1 MTEEKSEKKLTFL
14 KKLNEMPPDTSK
26 GVTGAVGLDNPNKTH
41 GHPAVA
47 GHMGIEIITNDGK
60 IEVQRPPKDKPFTI
74 DDYSELFQVMMGDK
88 KNEAEKLNRAAEA
101 ALTKEGRKMAEDF
114 QLIKRKEFINA
125 EAEVAEKESERTEE
139 ERKKAEKADRREK
152 SRALAAEYNRRQEA
166 GEDLTEF
173 YGNIHPQSD
182 LAQEQGVGMQI
193 AMRPKLAVNVM
204 RAQLPLEVMDE
215 LNDHIDD
222 TIIPNDVDY
231 SEGLVGQIRQ
241 NEKSKQLHFPH
252 KDDEY
257 GEQLSTVL
265 LKLANEY
272 MDRTVGLPCDID
284 MQSMWTVH
292 SYEGDYN
299 PVHDHG
305 TRTQMGL
312 SCIMYLKVP
321 PQIEALDNPSE
332 EFGGLNQ
339 SSGAID
345 GFTYL
350 VWGVNGMRDI
360 NMLRPITEEYIK
372 PEVGTL
378 LMFPAWLRHGVNPFF
393 GEGERRTL
401 SANINVLPKAKE
413 ISEKGYNQKVDDES
427 EVEEES
433 E

>member
-1 MTEEKSEKKLTFL
+1 MTEEDEKKLN
-14 KKLNEMPPDTSK
+14 KISPNISK
-26 GVTGAVGLDNPNKTH
+26 GVARAVGLDKPHKVIEI
-41 GHPAVA
+41 PA
-47 GHMGIEIITNDGK
+47 GHMGVEILGDDGQIEIQK
-60 IEVQRPPKDKPFTI
+60 PPDNPFTLQ
-74 DDYSELFQVMMGDK
+74 DYSQLLASSGDH
-88 KNEAEKLNRAAEA
+88 EQAQELNRRAEA
-101 ALTKEGRKMAEDF
+101 ALTKEGQQMAEDI

-125 EAEVAEKESERTEE
+125 EADVAEKATERKEETEKE
-139 ERKKAEKADRREK
+139 ERRRK
-152 SRALAAEYNRRQEA
+152 SRELAAEYNRRQEA

-173 YGNIHPQSD
+173 HGNIDPNSE
-182 LAQEQGVGMQI
+182 LARQNAGMQI
-193 AMRPKLAVNVM
+193 AMRSKLAVNVM
-204 RAQLPLEVMDE
+204 RAQLPLEVMEE
-215 LNDHIDD
+215 LNEHIDD

-231 SEGLVGQIRQ
+231 SPGLVGQIRQ

-252 KDDEY
+252 EGDEY

-284 MQSMWTVH
+284 MQAMWTVH

-305 TRTQMGL
+305 TRTPMGL

-332 EFGGLNQ
+332 EFVGLNQ
-339 SSGAID
+339 SSGSID

-350 VWGVNGMRDI
+350 VWGVNGMRDT

-378 LMFPAWLRHGVNPFF
+378 IMFPAWLRHGVNPFF
-393 GEGERRTL
+393 GEGERRTF
-401 SANINVLPKAKE
+401 SANLNVAPEGRPNAKF
-413 ISEKGYNQKVDDES
+413 Q
-427 EVEEES
+427 
-433 E
+433 

>member
-1 MTEEKSEKKLTFL
+1 MDEEDE
-14 KKLNEMPPDTSK
+14 KKLNEISPNISK
-26 GVTGAVGLDNPNKTH
+26 GVARAVGLDKPHKTIEI
-41 GHPAVA
+41 PA
-47 GHMGIEIITNDGK
+47 GHMGVEILSDDGQIEIQK
-60 IEVQRPPKDKPFTI
+60 PPDSPYTLQ
-74 DDYSELFQVMMGDK
+74 DYSQQLASAGDH
-88 KNEAEKLNRAAEA
+88 EQAQELNRRAEA
-101 ALTKEGRKMAEDF
+101 ALTKEGQQMAEDF

-125 EAEVAEKESERTEE
+125 EADVAEKATERKEETEKE
-139 ERKKAEKADRREK
+139 ERRRK

-173 YGNIHPQSD
+173 HGNIDPNSE
-182 LAQEQGVGMQI
+182 LARQNAGMQI
-193 AMRPKLAVNVM
+193 AMRSKLAVNVM
-204 RAQLPLEVMDE
+204 RVQLPLEVMDE
-215 LNDHIDD
+215 LNEHIDD

-231 SEGLVGQIRQ
+231 SPGLVGQIRQ

-252 KDDEY
+252 EGDEY

-265 LKLANEY
+265 LKLAHEY
-272 MDRTVGLPCDID
+272 MDRTIGLPCDID
-284 MQSMWTVH
+284 MQAMWTVH

-305 TRTQMGL
+305 TRTPMGL

-339 SSGAID
+339 SSGAVD

-350 VWGVNGMRDI
+350 VWGVNGIRDV
-360 NMLRPITEEYIK
+360 NMLRPITEEYVK

-393 GEGERRTL
+393 GEGERRTF
-401 SANINVLPKAKE
+401 SANINVAPKVKE
-413 ISEKGYNQKVDDES
+413 ISEKGYNQ
-427 EVEEES
+427 VEEEPES
-433 E
+433 GLVL

>member
-1 MTEEKSEKKLTFL
+1 MTEEDEKKLN
-14 KKLNEMPPDTSK
+14 KISPNISK
-26 GVTGAVGLDNPNKTH
+26 GVARAVGLDKPHKALEI
-41 GHPAVA
+41 PA
-47 GHMGIEIITNDGK
+47 GHMGVEILGDDGQIEIQK
-60 IEVQRPPKDKPFTI
+60 PPDSPYTI
-74 DDYSELFQVMMGDK
+74 QDYSQQLASLGDHKQVQELNQ
-88 KNEAEKLNRAAEA
+88 RAEA
-101 ALTKEGRKMAEDF
+101 ALTKEGHQMAEDI
-114 QLIKRKEFINA
+114 QLIKRT

-139 ERKKAEKADRREK
+139 ERKKAEKADRRKK
-152 SRALAAEYNRRQEA
+152 SRELAVEYNRRQEA

-173 YGNIHPQSD
+173 HGNIDPNSE
-182 LAQEQGVGMQI
+182 LAQQNAGGMQI

-215 LNDHIDD
+215 LNEHIDD
-222 TIIPNDVDY
+222 TIIPNNVDY
-231 SEGLVGQIRQ
+231 SPGLVGQIRQ

-252 KDDEY
+252 EDDEY

-284 MQSMWTVH
+284 MQAMWTVH

-305 TRTQMGL
+305 TRTPMGL

-332 EFGGLNQ
+332 EFDGLNQ

-350 VWGVNGMRDI
+350 VWGVNGIRDI

-378 LMFPAWLRHGVNPFF
+378 IMFPAWLRHGVNPFF
-393 GEGERRTL
+393 GEGERRTF
-401 SANINVLPKAKE
+401 SANLNVAPQGKLDSYLRNTLNLKTE
-413 ISEKGYNQKVDDES
+413 TE
-427 EVEEES
+427 
-433 E
+433 

>member
-1 MTEEKSEKKLTFL
+1 MTEEDE
-14 KKLNEMPPDTSK
+14 KKLNEMSPNISK
-26 GVTGAVGLDNPNKTH
+26 GVARAVGLDKPHKVIEI
-41 GHPAVA
+41 PA
-47 GHMGIEIITNDGK
+47 GHMGVEILGDDGQIEIQK
-60 IEVQRPPKDKPFTI
+60 PPDNPFTLQ
-74 DDYSELFQVMMGDK
+74 DYSQLLASSGDH
-88 KNEAEKLNRAAEA
+88 EQAQELNRKAEA
-101 ALTKEGRKMAEDF
+101 ALTKEGQQMAEDI

-125 EAEVAEKESERTEE
+125 EANVAEKATERKEETEKE
-139 ERKKAEKADRREK
+139 ERRRK

-173 YGNIHPQSD
+173 HGNIDPNSE
-182 LAQEQGVGMQI
+182 LARQNAGMQI

-204 RAQLPLEVMDE
+204 RVQLPLEVMDE
-215 LNDHIDD
+215 LNEHIDD

-231 SEGLVGQIRQ
+231 SPGLVGQIRQ

-252 KDDEY
+252 EGDEF

-265 LKLANEY
+265 LKLAHEY

-284 MQSMWTVH
+284 MQAMWTVH

-305 TRTQMGL
+305 TRTPMGL

-332 EFGGLNQ
+332 EFVGLNQ
-339 SSGAID
+339 SSGSID

-350 VWGVNGMRDI
+350 VWGVNGIRDT

-378 LMFPAWLRHGVNPFF
+378 IMFPAWLRHGVNPFF
-393 GEGERRTL
+393 GEGERRTF
-401 SANINVLPKAKE
+401 SANLNVAPRGGTYVKATDLLDGLTITATEAK
-413 ISEKGYNQKVDDES
+413 
-427 EVEEES
+427 
-433 E
+433 

>member
-1 MTEEKSEKKLTFL
+1 MTEEKTEKKLTSL
-14 KKLNEMPPDTSK
+14 KKLNEMSPNTSK
-26 GVTGAVGLDNPNKTH
+26 GVTGAADLNNPNKAH

-60 IEVQRPPKDKPFTI
+60 IEVQRPPKDRPFTI
-74 DDYSELFQVMMGDK
+74 DNYSELFQVMMGDK
-88 KNEAEKLNRAAEA
+88 KSEAERLNRAAEA
-101 ALTKEGRKMAEDF
+101 ALTKEGRKMAEDY

-125 EAEVAEKESERTEE
+125 EAEVAEKESERTEA
-139 ERKKAEKADRREK
+139 ERKKAEKEDRRK
-152 SRALAAEYNRRQEA
+152 RSRELAAEYNRKQEA

-173 YGNIHPQSD
+173 HGNINPQSD
-182 LAQEQGVGMQI
+182 IAQEQGVGMQI

-204 RAQLPLEVMDE
+204 RVQLPLEVMDE

-222 TIIPNDVDY
+222 TIIPNNVDY
-231 SEGLVGQIRQ
+231 SQGLVGQIRQ

-252 KDDEY
+252 EGDDF
-257 GEQLSTVL
+257 GEQLSSVL
-265 LKLANEY
+265 LKLAHEY

-284 MQSMWTVH
+284 TQSMWTVH

-332 EFGGLNQ
+332 EFNGLNQ

-350 VWGVNGMRDI
+350 VWGTNGVRDI
-360 NMLRPITEEYIK
+360 NMLRPITEEYVK

-401 SANINVLPKAKE
+401 SANINVSPKAKE
-413 ISEKGYNQKVDDES
+413 ISEKGYNQ
-427 EVEEES
+427 VEEDS

>member
-1 MTEEKSEKKLTFL
+1 MTEEDE
-14 KKLNEMPPDTSK
+14 KKLNEMSPNISK
-26 GVTGAVGLDNPNKTH
+26 GVARAVGLDKPHKALEI
-41 GHPAVA
+41 PA
-47 GHMGIEIITNDGK
+47 GHMGVEILGDDGQIEIQK
-60 IEVQRPPKDKPFTI
+60 PPDSPYTI
-74 DDYSELFQVMMGDK
+74 QDYSQQLASLGDHKQAQELNQ
-88 KNEAEKLNRAAEA
+88 RAEA
-101 ALTKEGRKMAEDF
+101 ALTKEGQQMAEDI
-114 QLIKRKEFINA
+114 QLIKRKEFMNA

-139 ERKKAEKADRREK
+139 ERKKAEKADRRKK
-152 SRALAAEYNRRQEA
+152 SRELAVEYNRRQEA

-173 YGNIHPQSD
+173 HGNIDPNSE
-182 LAQEQGVGMQI
+182 LAQQNAGGMQI

-204 RAQLPLEVMDE
+204 RVQLPLDVMDE

-222 TIIPNDVDY
+222 TIIPNNVDY
-231 SEGLVGQIRQ
+231 SPGLVGQIRQ

-252 KDDEY
+252 EDDEY

-284 MQSMWTVH
+284 MQAMWTVH

-305 TRTQMGL
+305 TRTPMGL

-332 EFGGLNQ
+332 EFVGLNQ
-339 SSGAID
+339 SSGSID

-350 VWGVNGMRDI
+350 VWGVNGIRDT

-378 LMFPAWLRHGVNPFF
+378 IMFPAWLRHGVNPFF
-393 GEGERRTL
+393 GEGERRTF
-401 SANINVLPKAKE
+401 SANLNVAP
-413 ISEKGYNQKVDDES
+413 QVKVTGDHYRKTR
-427 EVEEES
+427 EELE
-433 E
+433 